1 MSIRSLL
8 DQSKSFLRS
17 MPTKTTKK
25 PVAKKPAAKKS
36 VRKAVA
42 KKPAAKKPAAKK
54 AAAKKTTTK
63 KVPKKATKKASAKQL
78 VVAPEHESFWVT
90 DGRILN
96 SLIALHDTMNEI
108 ENETFG
114 HHVNSEKNDFA
125 DWVELTLCD
134 GDCAKDLRKAKT
146 PKSAKSVVV
155 RHLKYYHV

>member
-1 MSIRSLL
+1 MSLRFLL
-8 DQSKSFLRS
+8 DQSKLFLRS

-25 PVAKKPAAKKS
+25 SVAKKA
-36 VRKAVA
+36 
-42 KKPAAKKPAAKK
+42 AAKKPVKKTVTKKSVAKK
-54 AAAKKTTTK
+54 AAAKKTTSKKVTK
-63 KVPKKATKKASAKQL
+63 KTAKKTNTKEL

-108 ENETFG
+108 EKETFG

>member
-1 MSIRSLL
+1 MSLRSLL

-25 PVAKKPAAKKS
+25 PVAKKA
-36 VRKAVA
+36 
-42 KKPAAKKPAAKK
+42 AAKKPVKKTVTKKPVAKK
-54 AAAKKTTTK
+54 AAAKKTTSK
-63 KVPKKATKKASAKQL
+63 KVTKKAANKTSVKEL

-108 ENETFG
+108 EKETFG

-134 GDCAKDLRKAKT
+134 ADCAKDLRKAKT